1 MSKVIS
7 MIMIFLT
14 LITMSNVMN
23 KNNNLV
29 TVEGEFVREFEAYS
43 ITTETTDK
51 MYLFKSYD
59 GTTTWAL
66 EEEEIGFVPCLGET
80 YTLTYDNKGTTAEN
94 KPCDCL
100 EEYECECELYDDEV
114 VKVER

>member
-1 MSKVIS
+1 MMNKVIS
-7 MIMIFLT
+7 MIMIIVAL
-14 LITMSNVMN
+14 MVMGNVMEQAN
-23 KNNNLV
+23 IV
-29 TVEGEFVREFEAYS
+29 EVEGEFVREFEAYS
-43 ITTETTDK
+43 ITTETTDT

-59 GTTTWAL
+59 GTVTWGL
-66 EEEEIGFVPCLGET
+66 EAEEIGFIPFIGET

>member
-7 MIMIFLT
+7 MIMIIVT
-14 LITMSNVMN
+14 LMVMGNVMEEN
-23 KNNNLV
+23 KNLV
-29 TVEGEFVREFEAYS
+29 TVEGEFVNEFEAYS

>member
-1 MSKVIS
+1 MNKVIS
-7 MIMIFLT
+7 MIMIIIT
-14 LITMSNVMN
+14 LMVMSNVMEEN
-23 KNNNLV
+23 KNLV
-29 TVEGEFVREFEAYS
+29 SVEGEFVSESEVYC

-94 KPCDCL
+94 KPCNCL